1 MFSGPWEKIAISATI
16 GVLIGAA
23 DAAGFFYTV
32 KLFIAKSPGHKK
44 VLAGIFEVLRLVLI
58 VAFTIF
64 LISKISILVIPLFIA
79 AFVLSMGGKMVLI
92 IKGLNK

>member
-1 MFSGPWEKIAISATI
+1 MFSGPWEKIAISAAI

-32 KLFIAKSPGHKK
+32 KLFFAKSPGHKK
-44 VLAGIFEVLRLVLI
+44 AFAGLFEVLRLMLFAAI
-58 VAFTIF
+58 IFF
-64 LISKISILVIPLFIA
+64 LISNKSILVIPLFLA
-79 AFVLSMGGKMVLI
+79 AFILSMVGKMVLI

>member
-1 MFSGPWEKIAISATI
+1 MFSGPWEKIAISAAI

-32 KLFIAKSPGHKK
+32 KLFIEKSPGYKK
-44 VLAGIFEVLRLVLI
+44 VLAAFFEVVRLVLI
-58 VAFTIF
+58 VAFIIF
-64 LISKISILVIPLFIA
+64 LISNKSILVIPLFIA